1 MDRDAK
7 HVSLD
12 RLWTVHDVAEFLQL
26 STSWVYK
33 AAALGILPVRRIG
46 ASLRFRPDEVRAFAS
61 GDWRPIP
68 AELLLGKRK
77 LK

>member
-1 MDRDAK
+1 MDRDTK
-7 HVSLD
+7 HLPLD
-12 RLWTVHDVAEFLQL
+12 RLWTVHDVATFLQL

-61 GDWRPIP
+61 GDWHPIP
-68 AELLLGKRK
+68 AELLFSKRK

>member
-7 HVSLD
+7 YVSLD

-46 ASLRFRPDEVRAFAS
+46 ACLRFRPDEVRAFAS
-61 GDWRPIP
+61 GDWRPTP